1 MFCLAARDDAAVL
14 MVFLILIV
22 LVAAL
27 IVGAVIWSYWVS
39 IGREIRRHLRS
50 NCKHAENVVK
60 KLAGWDRVN
69 HLQVLES
76 LCQQSGG
83 KRVTVAYLVENLQR
97 MAVKGS
103 TKSGPNWETFAST
116 KGKSIKLPTNAVYLI
131 FHESHPVVA
140 CVIAQA
146 SNEYYDDGIGD
157 YTSSGPTGFRL
168 EVLALTRDIA
178 DAALERIGDLV
189 REQSI
194 YRGQT
199 ILLRGDSKSG
209 GDFAIEF
216 SDIPNT
222 TRDDIVLPE
231 DLLHA
236 IERNVIGFVTHTET
250 LRKLGRSVKHGVL
263 FFGPPG
269 VGKTLVTR
277 YLTKQCPKHTIVIL
291 TGRNLH
297 LLRESMMFAR
307 LLTPSIVILEDV
319 DLIANERSNNSQV
332 TVLQELLDELD
343 GLGAAVECLVLMST
357 NRPDLLEPA
366 LAARPGR
373 VDQTFELQLPNADL
387 RRRLC
392 ENYSKGLNTTAIDWT
407 PWIERTSGVSPAFIA
422 EWLRRALLL
431 AADRGEQLPDL
442 KLQPNDLDEAL
453 REITLYSGGLTQRL
467 LGSSAARME

>member
-1 MFCLAARDDAAVL
+1 MFCLAARDDGAVVV
-14 MVFLILIV
+14 VFLL
-22 LVAAL
+22 LAGFVAAL
-27 IVGAVIWSYWVS
+27 IVGAWFWSYWVS

-50 NCKHAENVVK
+50 NCKRAENVTK
-60 KLAGWDRVN
+60 KVAGWDRVN
-69 HLQVLES
+69 HLQVLDS
-76 LCQQSGG
+76 VCTQTGG
-83 KRVTVAYLVENLQR
+83 KRLHVSYLNGNLQT
-97 MAVKGS
+97 MATKGPS
-103 TKSGPNWETFAST
+103 KSGPRWETFSST
-116 KGKSIKLPTNAVYLI
+116 QGKSFKLPTNAVYLI

-146 SNEYYDDGIGD
+146 SHEYYDEFGD
-157 YTSSGPTGFRL
+157 STSAGPLGFRL
-168 EVLALTRDIA
+168 EVLALKQDIA
-178 DAALERIGDLV
+178 DAALGRIGDLV
-189 REQSI
+189 CEQSI

-199 ILLRGDSKSG
+199 IQLRGENKSG

-216 SDIPNT
+216 CDIPNT
-222 TRDDIVLPE
+222 TRADIVLPD

-236 IERNVIGFVTHTET
+236 IERNVIGFVSHTET
-250 LRKLGRSVKHGVL
+250 LRQLGRSVKHGIL
-263 FFGPPG
+263 FFGSPG
-269 VGKTLVTR
+269 VGKTLITR
-277 YLTKQCPKHTIVIL
+277 YLTKQCPNHTVVIL

-307 LLTPSIVILEDV
+307 LLAPSIVILEDV
-319 DLIANERSNNSQV
+319 DLIASERSNNSQV

-343 GLGAAVECLVLMST
+343 GLGKTVECLVLMST

-392 ENYSKGLNTTAIDWT
+392 ENYAKGLNTTAIDWT
-407 PWIERTSGVSPAFIA
+407 PWVERTAGVSPAFIA

-442 KLQPNDLDEAL
+442 KLQPDDLNEAL
-453 REITLYSGGLTQRL
+453 REITLHSGGLTQRL
-467 LGSSAARME
+467 LGSTAARIE

>member
-1 MFCLAARDDAAVL
+1 MLLLAARDDG
-14 MVFLILIV
+14 VFLIVMLI
-22 LVAAL
+22 LFAL
-27 IVGAVIWSYWVS
+27 IAPLIAGAWIWSYWVS
-39 IGREIRRHLRS
+39 IGRAIRGHLRS
-50 NCKHAENVVK
+50 NCKNAENVTK
-60 KLAGWDRVN
+60 KIPGWDRGN
-69 HLQVLES
+69 HLQILES
-76 LCQQSGG
+76 LCTQTGG
-83 KRVTVAYLVENLQR
+83 KRLHVSYLNTNLQT
-97 MAVKGS
+97 MAAKGPS
-103 TKSGPNWETFAST
+103 KGGPNWETFSST
-116 KGKSIKLPTNAVYLI
+116 KGKSFKLPTNAVYLF

-146 SNEYYDDGIGD
+146 SHEYWNHEINDVIS
-157 YTSSGPTGFRL
+157 TGPNGFQL
-168 EVLALTRDIA
+168 EVLARKRDIA
-178 DAALERIGDLV
+178 DAALERIGRLA

-199 ILLRGDSKSG
+199 IQLRGENKSG

-216 SDIPNT
+216 CDIPNT
-222 TRDDIVLPE
+222 TRDDIVLPD
-231 DLLHA
+231 DLLQA
-236 IERNVIGFVTHTET
+236 IERNVIGFASHTET
-250 LRKLGRSVKHGVL
+250 LRKLGRSVKHGIL
-263 FFGPPG
+263 FFGSPG
-269 VGKTLVTR
+269 VGKTMVTR
-277 YLTKQCPKHTIVIL
+277 YLTKQCPQHTVVIL

-343 GLGAAVECLVLMST
+343 GLGASVECLVLMST

-392 ENYSKGLNTTAIDWT
+392 ENYSTGLNTTAIDWT
-407 PWIERTSGVSPAFIA
+407 PWVERTAGVSPAFIA

-442 KLQPNDLDEAL
+442 KLQPDDLSEAL
-453 REITLYSGGLTQRL
+453 REITLHSGGLTQRL
-467 LGSSAARME
+467 LGSSSARIE